1 MAILAKDWA
10 IEFAGMLKVEQ
21 QPEHEEMVKLSCT
34 TMIYQI
40 ADNFRDGEFRDEILS
55 EFLKE
60 NSAKPKIPK

>member
-10 IEFAGMLKVEQ
+10 IEFAEILKVEH

-40 ADNFRDGEFRDEILS
+40 ADNFRDGEFREEILS

-60 NSAKPKIPK
+60 KPAKPNSPK